1 MAITYTVQILNLDF
15 QVIREIKNLDKD
27 TAEAKAEYAF
37 NSGYAARVID
47 SSGSIICEFEV

>member
-15 QVIREIKNLDKD
+15 QVIRKIKNLDKD